1 MILESVGILISLGNT
16 ELIVFLMASNKFV
29 MQSTSLEFF
38 LPNLFNQ
45 IALIPTDEAPFT
57 SLLKESPI

>member
-1 MILESVGILISLGNT
+1 
-16 ELIVFLMASNKFV
+16 

-38 LPNLFNQ
+38 FSNLFNQ

>member
-1 MILESVGILISLGNT
+1 
-16 ELIVFLMASNKFV
+16 